1 MMNKIA
7 KLTESCTG
15 FFSWSKSQI
24 CPKIDFAIADWPTSN
39 HCERHSFDARGME
52 IAHNVV
58 KI

>member
-1 MMNKIA
+1 MIVQP
-7 KLTESCTG
+7 TESCTG